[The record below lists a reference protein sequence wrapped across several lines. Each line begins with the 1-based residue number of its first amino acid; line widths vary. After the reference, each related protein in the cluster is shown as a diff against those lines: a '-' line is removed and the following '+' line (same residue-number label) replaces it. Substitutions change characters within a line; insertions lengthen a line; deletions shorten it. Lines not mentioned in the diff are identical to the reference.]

1 MSCHILFKGEYIMLT
16 KGQMIKELKKN
27 GIRKGNKGTTE
38 VSLEHLKTSQ
48 IITLYSKYCDNK
60 TK

>member
-1 MSCHILFKGEYIMLT
+1 MLT

-48 IITLYSKYCDNK
+48 IITLYSKYCDNT